1 MDNLSIEKMD
11 RLTERLPD
19 DNILIVN
26 TNLVYRKNGGGMTNA
41 AIKKL
46 ADYEDT
52 GLLPEDIE
60 DICNRFAGFLCEMT
74 NNRMSKLNYTLDA
87 MIQCAREAQ
96 EDNCLNYCDFQLA
109 EMENRL
115 FTIPFDIGEKVYAI
129 ELDRII
135 PAIVCNYR
143 IDETGLK
150 VICQYE
156 NISNVWLTGIPF
168 KTVFKTKVAAEQMF
182 EMMKNMADRT
192 IVRKVI
198 DGTSN

>member
-1 MDNLSIEKMD
+1 MDKLSVKKMD
-11 RLTERLPD
+11 RLSEQFAQIIDRHESCFSDEEMVIIFKVFRIFKQYENTE
-19 DNILIVN
+19 
-26 TNLVYRKNGGGMTNA
+26 
-41 AIKKL
+41 
-46 ADYEDT
+46 
-52 GLLPEDIE
+52 LLPEEIE
-60 DICNRFAGFLCEMT
+60 DICNRFAGFLTDMT

-87 MIQCAREAQ
+87 MIQCARDAQ
-96 EDNCLNYCDFQLA
+96 EDDCLNFCEYQIA
-109 EMENRL
+109 SMEDRL
-115 FTIPFDIGEKVYAI
+115 YVTPFDIGSKVYAI
-129 ELDRII
+129 ELNEVV

-156 NISNVWLTGIPF
+156 HIGKVWLTGVPL

-182 EMMKNMADRT
+182 ETMKNTADRT